1 MHNNVAY
8 CVRLS
13 RSVYCVQ
20 TAKHSAELENSL
32 DRVLNAAARVV
43 SSSLYWQ
50 VPPKFLA
57 TVTHR
62 TALTGCTGE
71 CRLQPR
77 RHDVP
82 VSSWSRCQ
90 VGLPD
95 RLLSL
100 SWWRRSSTAS
110 MFRQSSPHVAV
121 SACMTVERFYR
132 VMLRRARYCYGKV
145 VCPSVPPSVRPWRSG
160 IVIT

>member
-50 VPPKFLA
+50 VPPKFLT

-62 TALTGCTGE
+62 TALAGCTGE

-82 VSSWSRCQ
+82 VSSWSTCQ
-90 VGLPD
+90 V
-95 RLLSL
+95 LS
-100 SWWRRSSTAS
+100 
-110 MFRQSSPHVAV
+110 
-121 SACMTVERFYR
+121 
-132 VMLRRARYCYGKV
+132 
-145 VCPSVPPSVRPWRSG
+145 RP
-160 IVIT
+160 T